1 VTAHSSPTA
10 SVPQHYR
17 FTPEIEFQHQLQ
29 TEVGQREVI
38 CEQLGGRGDLWRK
51 LLLQRV
57 LGFFLRYEVL
67 PLTFPE
73 SLWRRS
79 SAALWCSCKGMQ
91 GSFLCLVIF
100 HVIREGI
107 SGHHGL
113 LPVPSQLLF
122 SFHLKE
128 WRVHEPECLKHIALG
143 KSKYLS
149 STVGFSSLRKPHGAF
164 LRNEVQPFLHSEAW
178 ETVLGQVQG
187 WSHWREAALPS
198 LHCSLLEQGQGC
210 SWVCFIQHVPFL
222 LPEDN
227 SPCAPVTCWGSEEQ
241 PAPWLLW
248 STSCYLRKHECN
260 FKAES
265 GNKRW
270 II

>member
-1 VTAHSSPTA
+1 MTAHSSPTA

-164 LRNEVQPFLHSEAW
+164 AQKWGTAFPAFRSLRNSARTGPGLKS
-178 ETVLGQVQG
+178 LKG
-187 WSHWREAALPS
+187 SCSSKPS
-198 LHCSLLEQGQGC
+198 LQPPGARTRVQLGLFYSARPLSASWGQQSLCSSHLLRLRGAA
-210 SWVCFIQHVPFL
+210 SSLSPLVNKL
-222 LPEDN
+222 L
-227 SPCAPVTCWGSEEQ
+227 S
-241 PAPWLLW
+241 
-248 STSCYLRKHECN
+248 
-260 FKAES
+260 
-265 GNKRW
+265 
-270 II
+270 